1 MRNLSI
7 PLPPLVRILPLA
19 LALSLAG
26 QAAAAAPPA
35 AKKPAAQKPAAQKP
49 AAAPKTPSA
58 ETPAGSAPGTAAKPA
73 GKSIQEMA
81 ASRPAQVP
89 LTPQPPDGKWL
100 VDEQGRKYFITQA
113 RRIEG
118 SYMWLN
124 EEHTQVR
131 LPYGLA
137 FDVAS
142 YDDQYFNV
150 KIYQV
155 ADEVA
160 SPVPSKKSPEE
171 IEKVAATYRTDV
183 KSAHRLDFQPF
194 DKGLPTRGQ
203 WRHGLA
209 LADMNGDGHL
219 DIVHG
224 PPRKGG
230 GQPVIFLGDGK
241 GNWKQWTA
249 VSFPPVPFD
258 YGAAAVADLNG
269 DGRQDLVIA
278 SHLKG
283 VTAMLGDGKG
293 HFTLWSKG
301 IEFATEGATSPAFS
315 SRAVQIADWNGD
327 GRPDILVAGEGPR
340 LAVGRS
346 EGLGSEFNRGSRG
359 LRVYVNNGDGSW
371 GKIDEEGNSSFGD
384 SLALGDFNGDHHL
397 DFAMG
402 ISILGYRGLIGESRP
417 DGTWQ
422 RSNVAELRPSAIIQA
437 VAAAD
442 LNGDRRDDLAV
453 SYASN
458 ELGTWRSGIDIL
470 YARTDG
476 TWERRALANQES
488 PEGLFALA
496 FGDLDGDGARDLVGL
511 TAKGEAWVFLGDG
524 KGWFTRED
532 GAPKGDLGCRG
543 YSARLVDLDGDGK
556 DELVAGFAGEG
567 TTGGIMAEVLSTGE
581 KPAAECAT
589 GGSLRV
595 WKAVKAKGAAR

>member
-1 MRNLSI
+1 MRNLFH
-7 PLPPLVRILPLA
+7 PTFLLRILPLA
-19 LALSLAG
+19 VALSLAG

-35 AKKPAAQKPAAQKP
+35 AQQPGAQKPP
-49 AAAPKTPSA
+49 AAPGLPPQKGPSKPLT
-58 ETPAGSAPGTAAKPA
+58 ESAKELVAAKP
-73 GKSIQEMA
+73 
-81 ASRPAQVP
+81 PQVP
-89 LTPQPPDGKWL
+89 VTPQPPDGKWL
-100 VDEQGRKYFITQA
+100 VDEQGRKYFLTQA

-118 SYMWLN
+118 SYMWMN
-124 EEHTQVR
+124 EEHTKVR
-131 LPYGLA
+131 LPYGLT

-142 YDDQYFNV
+142 YDDKNFNV
-150 KIYQV
+150 KIYQ
-155 ADEVA
+155 ATDEATAPA
-160 SPVPSKKSPEE
+160 SPQKSPEE

-183 KSAHRLDFQPF
+183 KSAHRFDFQPF

-224 PPRKGG
+224 PARKSG

-315 SRAVQIADWNGD
+315 SRAVQIVDWNGD
-327 GRPDILVAGEGPR
+327 GRPDILAAGEGPR

-346 EGLGSEFNRGSRG
+346 EGVGSEFNRGSRG

-397 DFAMG
+397 DFAMA

-422 RSNVAELRPSAIIQA
+422 RSNVAELRPSAIVQA

-442 LNGDRRDDLAV
+442 LNGDGRDDLAV

-470 YARTDG
+470 YSRADG
-476 TWERRALANQES
+476 NWERRALANQES

-511 TAKGEAWVFLGDG
+511 TAKGDAWVFLGDG

-532 GAPKGDLGCRG
+532 GAVPKGDAGCRG

-567 TTGGIMAEVLSTGE
+567 TTGGVMAEVLSTGE
-581 KPAAECAT
+581 KPAPECAT

-595 WKAVKAKGAAR
+595 WKAVKAKGAIR